1 METVTMTSTYHD
13 DDSMMQKNESSVFM
27 CVPTEITICHDEQEE
42 ASYLTGMAFY
52 KQGQVCPILLLHDTD
67 GEMLHRVYTQDKSDF
82 VDLRGREALGQF
94 CKGLFEYDQT
104 LRFKVVS
111 SLP

>member
-1 METVTMTSTYHD
+1 MTSTYHD
-13 DDSMMQKNESSVFM
+13 DDSMMQKNDSVVM
-27 CVPTEITICHDEQEE
+27 CVPTEITIRHDGPEK

-52 KQGQVCPILLLHDTD
+52 KQGQVCPILLLQQDID
-67 GEMLHRVYTQDKSDF
+67 GEMLHRVYTQDKTDF

-111 SLP
+111 SLL